1 MKEFASVI
9 GKPNSMTKALVKRK
23 FVAQKEQQI
32 QDVVQWVH
40 VHSGSYVRQMGIE
53 GDHH

>member
-1 MKEFASVI
+1 
-9 GKPNSMTKALVKRK
+9 MTKALVKRK

-32 QDVVQWVH
+32 QDVAQWVH